1 MTDTAKQSQQA
12 VTKNGSDG
20 KQTAQTK
27 LKGQDLLKAV
37 KKQIEFYLSRS
48 NLQNDAYL
56 VQQMDASLN
65 VPVNVIAGFPK
76 IASLTKD
83 LKVVIK
89 AIKSSNEVKL
99 SADETMVKPDIT
111 LERNTIILRDLSS
124 DIPKDD
130 VVALFEEYNAKVS
143 NVRSDIND
151 VWFVQMESE
160 DEARTVL
167 LKMMGKQF
175 KGKPIRGGLKTESL
189 LRSVTPKAGASP
201 KNVLS
206 ESNSGNP
213 TSTSSRG
220 GVNNMYQPPPQNIGI
235 PQMFPPMQN
244 GMPPMYGY
252 MNGMPQM
259 PPGPYMNGGMGYQ
272 PYMNAPHMY
281 NPRFMQGQ
289 QQGHGQQNNQ
299 KGGKQSR
306 GQRGQGNQGGFVQ
319 GNYQQAN
326 GYGRNSRN
334 NQMHM
339 NRGQRNNRNFRGN
352 NNYYGNQ
359 QQNNG
364 AGNNFNNANNQN
376 NSNISHSSSNSNQHN
391 NKNNKVDNSPGG
403 RGGKVGNNANSGSN
417 IGNADGQSSSNNN
430 NSNSRKSKRNRN
442 KGDNKNSDN
451 HNSGNSKNQKD
462 KNKKDSKDS
471 NSKQRRNSKSRK
483 DNNANINVNSASDFP
498 SLGGTS
504 KPMST
509 KWGTGDSS
517 AVKRALEQEV
527 SDDKKEAFARLKTNV
542 NEGTAKKVVTKVI
555 DNAVAQSNSKKPAST
570 SATEGNSSKA
580 IANSGVNAQQVSNA
594 STESKQP
601 AAENKVF
608 SWAATVAKTANVPVK
623 PVSKLVSKNVDGEK
637 KKKKGDGKKAEAS
650 GKQAGKQGA
659 KPVAPAAP
667 AAGKVGNVSKQV
679 GRSAPQAVDENG
691 KVATN
696 EGGNK
701 VTATKTTMPI
711 PRRGW
716 ERPELT
722 QEREKFLKEKA
733 QRESMADPAK
743 VDSQQKDIKKGRRKG
758 SDSDRGGSI
767 KQPSNNE
774 DKGKDSNDS
783 MVTADNVID
792 MAPKVSTNA
801 TTVDN
806 RQQDRSVSNNSKPT
820 FAEMLRKKQQG
831 QTHDKSNPSAGTNK
845 NVKNSRASAFA
856 KATGAQSSFTAEKP
870 EREFVRSDLQ

>member
-1 MTDTAKQSQQA
+1 
-12 VTKNGSDG
+12 
-20 KQTAQTK
+20 
-27 LKGQDLLKAV
+27 
-37 KKQIEFYLSRS
+37 
-48 NLQNDAYL
+48 
-56 VQQMDASLN
+56 
-65 VPVNVIAGFPK
+65 
-76 IASLTKD
+76 
-83 LKVVIK
+83 
-89 AIKSSNEVKL
+89 
-99 SADETMVKPDIT
+99 
-111 LERNTIILRDLSS
+111 
-124 DIPKDD
+124 
-130 VVALFEEYNAKVS
+130 
-143 NVRSDIND
+143 
-151 VWFVQMESE
+151 
-160 DEARTVL
+160 
-167 LKMMGKQF
+167 
-175 KGKPIRGGLKTESL
+175 
-189 LRSVTPKAGASP
+189 
-201 KNVLS
+201 
-206 ESNSGNP
+206 
-213 TSTSSRG
+213 
-220 GVNNMYQPPPQNIGI
+220 
-235 PQMFPPMQN
+235 MFPPMQN

-299 KGGKQSR
+299 KGGKQGR

-326 GYGRNSRN
+326 GYARNSRN

-359 QQNNG
+359 QQNNA
-364 AGNNFNNANNQN
+364 AGHNFNNANNQN
-376 NSNISHSSSNSNQHN
+376 NSNISQSSNSNQHN

-403 RGGKVGNNANSGSN
+403 RGGKVSNNTNSGN
-417 IGNADGQSSSNNN
+417 VDNQNSSNSNT
-430 NSNSRKSKRNRN
+430 SNSRKNKRNRN

-451 HNSGNSKNQKD
+451 HSGNNKNQKD
-462 KNKKDSKDS
+462 KNKKDSKDT

-498 SLGGTS
+498 SLGGAS
-504 KPMST
+504 KPIST
-509 KWGTGDSS
+509 KWGSGDSS

-527 SDDKKEAFARLKTNV
+527 SDAKKEAFARLKTNV

-555 DNAVAQSNSKKPAST
+555 DNAVAQSNSKKPVST
-570 SATEGNSSKA
+570 SAAEGNRNKA
-580 IANSGVNAQQVSNA
+580 VANNGNSGVTKQQTSNA

-601 AAENKVF
+601 AVENKVF

-637 KKKKGDGKKAEAS
+637 KKKKVEGKKGDAS
-650 GKQAGKQGA
+650 AKQPGKQGA
-659 KPVAPAAP
+659 KTMSSAAP
-667 AAGKVGNVSKQV
+667 GGKVGNVSKQA
-679 GRSAPQAVDENG
+679 GSRSAPQATGENG

-743 VDSQQKDIKKGRRKG
+743 VDAQQKDNKKGRGKVAIVIEEATLKNLQIMRITLKIAKTAWEHQTMQLRWRRNLLQIHRRLIT
-758 SDSDRGGSI
+758 DSR
-767 KQPSNNE
+767 N
-774 DKGKDSNDS
+774 
-783 MVTADNVID
+783 AALVII
-792 MAPKVSTNA
+792 VSQHLPRCF
-801 TTVDN
+801 V
-806 RQQDRSVSNNSKPT
+806 RNSKRKHMTNQILHQVLNKMSRTLGPVHLPRQR
-820 FAEMLRKKQQG
+820 AE
-831 QTHDKSNPSAGTNK
+831 
-845 NVKNSRASAFA
+845 
-856 KATGAQSSFTAEKP
+856 
-870 EREFVRSDLQ
+870 